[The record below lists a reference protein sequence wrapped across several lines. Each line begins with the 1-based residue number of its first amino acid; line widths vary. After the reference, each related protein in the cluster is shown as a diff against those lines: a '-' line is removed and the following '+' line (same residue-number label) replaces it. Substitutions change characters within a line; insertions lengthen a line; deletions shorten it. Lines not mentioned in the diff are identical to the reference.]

1 MIFPIGDDNVDHK
14 VKPWLTYF
22 FITLCIG
29 VFIFQLTKS
38 VEGINAFFHR
48 WGAIPQEITHGVHL
62 DSLLTNIF
70 IHANLFHLVG
80 NLMFLWIFSDNIEA
94 IYGKVGFAIFYVLGG
109 IIATLTHIYF
119 NMDGTI
125 PLVGASGSISA
136 VLGAYI
142 LLFPR
147 SNIKMWA
154 LFFRFTLPAFVYLGV
169 WFLTQI
175 YSNMMDSG
183 DENASGVAWFAH
195 IGGFVFGIT
204 VTFLLLKFNVISRKS
219 LKKVE
224 RA

>member
-1 MIFPIGDDNVDHK
+1 MFPIGDDNVDHR
-14 VKPWLTYF
+14 VKPWLTYL

-29 VFIFQLTKS
+29 VFVFQLTQPVK
-38 VEGINAFFHR
+38 EINAFFHR
-48 WGAIPQEITHGVHL
+48 WGSIPQEIVHGIHL

-70 IHANLFHLVG
+70 IHVDIFHLLG
-80 NLMFLWIFSDNIEA
+80 NLLFLWIFSDNIEA
-94 IYGKVGFAIFYVLGG
+94 SYGKLGFALFYILGG
-109 IIATLTHIYF
+109 IFATLTHIYF

-142 LLFPR
+142 LLFPK
-147 SNIKMWA
+147 SNVKMWA
-154 LFFRFTLPAFVYLGV
+154 LFFRFTLPAFVYLGI

-183 DENASGVAWFAH
+183 DKNANGVAWFAH
-195 IGGFVFGIT
+195 IGGFVFGIA
-204 VTFLLLKFNVISRKS
+204 VTFLLLKFNIISKKS
-219 LKKVE
+219 LKVD